1 MSLLLLGGLH
11 LCSFILVAFHLPRVH
26 LMAPCR
32 PHLKTPKIPDIGRAL
47 ASLRETDPP
56 VIPSV

>member
-1 MSLLLLGGLH
+1 MSLLLLGLH
-11 LCSFILVAFHLPRVH
+11 LCSFILGAFHLPRGL
-26 LMAPCR
+26 LMAPCH
-32 PHLKTPKIPDIGRAL
+32 PYLKTPKIPDIGRAL